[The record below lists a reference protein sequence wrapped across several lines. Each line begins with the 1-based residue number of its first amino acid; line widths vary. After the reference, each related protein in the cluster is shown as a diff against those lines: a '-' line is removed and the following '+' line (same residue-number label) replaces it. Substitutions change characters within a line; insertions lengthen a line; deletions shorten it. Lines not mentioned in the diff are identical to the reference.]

1 MDVSIALN
9 NDDDDEF
16 VTRTTSSFSV
26 LPQSREFN
34 VNLLLFSVLLRV
46 KCVCVCVCVFN
57 VISLYGVVRGVGWDL
72 TDTKFT
78 F

>member
-16 VTRTTSSFSV
+16 VTRTSSFSV

-46 KCVCVCVCVFN
+46 KCVCMCVFN